1 MTKRL
6 FLFAAFDKF
15 QHVDSTLM
23 RFLNAL
29 SKLGD
34 IAFVM
39 DNELPDAEITAIVF
53 SDSLKDNNTVRVIDF
68 YKKIGITI
76 SIINV

>member
-1 MTKRL
+1 MRYRKTLK
-6 FLFAAFDKF
+6 KI
-15 QHVDSTLM
+15 VGGVSTSLLM
-23 RFLNAL
+23 ARKMLL
-29 SKLGD
+29 
-34 IAFVM
+34 
-39 DNELPDAEITAIVF
+39 DAEITAIVF